1 MKNFEGKFKTDFL
14 ATTRRRLISRA
25 IGDTLVKS
33 FKEFTP
39 EQLDRAMN
47 DGWSFVQFLNSL
59 PPEKALAFLQSIPSV
74 NLIMLPLGRNPGAI
88 ALLIKELDKTTFA
101 EILDVIHRNLPE
113 HAKILNSHPE
123 WVEQEVKNL
132 QDLTKLK

>member
-39 EQLDRAMN
+39 EQLDQAMSG
-47 DGWSFVQFLNSL
+47 GWSFVQFLNSL

-88 ALLIKELDKTTFA
+88 AVLIKQLDKTTFTQ
-101 EILDVIHRNLPE
+101 ILDVVQRSLPE